1 MPKHSTQDLGMD
13 KFFQP
18 DTIYQNTELKA
29 VECAPLK
36 NYKTWY
42 DQLENSLSR
51 FSIQSMALM

>member
-18 DTIYQNTELKA
+18 DTIDQNTELKA

-36 NYKTWY
+36 NYKT
-42 DQLENSLSR
+42 
-51 FSIQSMALM
+51 